1 MKRIVVLCLSIVI
14 VLAAF
19 VGCDWEENNENLSN
33 NKENSDKPQ
42 TQEELIDIIDRLAY
56 ARPTLDE
63 FKQMYPDY
71 RIVDESIDGSYS
83 YIHISTPEMPEVVF
97 GFERYFG
104 KNFYSQIYLTTI
116 TAGAD
121 LLLPEYLGMSIED
134 ILGKEG
140 ESAFYKSVSE
150 HVSYGDVYIFRES
163 FCYHIQGYVH
173 PNKLYENGI
182 HIKLYNDSFFS
193 QIEEKPLGIE
203 KNAESL
209 SETLKSLTESRCT
222 LEQFKTIFN
231 DWSVLYKKENS
242 IVITSDSLPGI
253 QLEFITIVDNLKN
266 QKTVLSCITA
276 SAQLLMPEYIGMDRY
291 EMREAGLEMPRNK
304 EFDYHILFLYEENY
318 CLCTNPD
325 TERLENDSAVYII
338 PYTDSWIRPW

>member
-1 MKRIVVLCLSIVI
+1 MKKILIFVLIITATICS
-14 VLAAF
+14 F
-19 VGCDWEENNENLSN
+19 VACDYEKNNKNMSNNE
-33 NKENSDKPQ
+33 DKP
-42 TQEELIDIIDRLAY
+42 QEELIDIMDRLAST
-56 ARPTLDE
+56 RPTLDE

-71 RIVDESIDGSYS
+71 RIVGESIDGSYS
-83 YIHISTPEMPEVVF
+83 YIHISTPDMPEVLFV
-97 GFERYFG
+97 FERYFG

-116 TAGAD
+116 CAGAD

-134 ILGKEG
+134 ILEKEG
-140 ESAFYKSVSE
+140 ESALYKSLSE
-150 HVSYGDVYIFRES
+150 QVSYGDVYIFREN
-163 FCYHIQGYVH
+163 FCYYIQGYVH
-173 PNKLYENGI
+173 PNELYENGI

-209 SETLKSLTESRCT
+209 SEILKSLAESRCT

-231 DWSVLYKKENS
+231 DWSVLYEKEGS

-253 QLEFITIVDNLKN
+253 QLDFITIVDNLKN